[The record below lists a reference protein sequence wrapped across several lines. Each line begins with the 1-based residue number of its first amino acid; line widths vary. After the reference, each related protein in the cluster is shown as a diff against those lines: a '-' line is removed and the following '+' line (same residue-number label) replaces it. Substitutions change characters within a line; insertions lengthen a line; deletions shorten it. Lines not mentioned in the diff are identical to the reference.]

1 VIVRRRAS
9 MVSMYAAAIG
19 CLAAKPSR
27 AQAPAARASD
37 SVSIRIVGTELR
49 AAVQIIQQYL
59 DRPIIFSG
67 AAGGPQVTLDTPR
80 PVARADIPKLLRG
93 LLDAHGYELVDDSAS
108 GTYRAR
114 PKEQP
119 RSLVPSA
126 TAFAPASVASAAR
139 RQSEPPELYVIA
151 LRHARAA
158 TVASTINS
166 LFGRATDAG
175 PAADG
180 GARRPTLRD
189 ELRADQVPPIGASPP
204 QAIAPVVSR
213 PATLSGDV
221 TIVPDAHANSLLVR
235 ANRADFDLIQAAVQQ
250 IDVRPAQVLIEV
262 LIVEARHNRDFSLG
276 VEASMKD
283 HAVPHTANSIVGA
296 AFTPASA
303 GLGDFTLKVM
313 GVGPFDIDA
322 TIRAAASRGD
332 VQIVSRPVVLAEN
345 DEAAEVVVGSQRP
358 FVQVSRAL
366 PTDAAVRD
374 QIVQYRDVGTKLN
387 VRPTISI
394 DGTVSLSVTQEVS
407 SATAETAFDAPV
419 IATRSVKTE
428 LLVMDGQTIVL
439 GGLSDHQHD
448 VRTSGIPLLSRIP
461 FLGGL
466 FGSHARNS
474 NDTELFIFLT
484 PRVIRTDDDA
494 RRLTEPLTDRAKRVR
509 P

>member
-1 VIVRRRAS
+1 MIALVLVATATRA
-9 MVSMYAAAIG
+9 
-19 CLAAKPSR
+19 LA
-27 AQAPAARASD
+27 AQAPPSRGGD

-59 DRPIIFSG
+59 DRPVIFSG
-67 AAGGPQVTLDTPR
+67 VAGGPHVTLDTPR
-80 PVARADIPKLLRG
+80 PVPRSDVPRLLRG
-93 LLDAHGYELVDDSAS
+93 LLDSQGYELVDDSSS

-126 TAFAPASVASAAR
+126 APNAATATTPLSAR
-139 RQSEPPELYVIA
+139 RQAEAPELFVIA

-158 TVASTINS
+158 SVASTINS
-166 LFGRATDAG
+166 LFGHAADAG
-175 PAADG
+175 ANSDG
-180 GARRPTLRD
+180 GARSATLRD
-189 ELRADQVPPIGASPP
+189 ELRANQIPPLGAPP
-204 QAIAPVVSR
+204 AQAIPSVVGR
-213 PATLSGDV
+213 PATLSGEI

-235 ANRADFDLIQAAVQQ
+235 ANRADFELVEAAVQQ

-276 VEASMKD
+276 VETSMND
-283 HAVPHTANSIVGA
+283 HAIPHTSNSVVGG
-296 AFTPASA
+296 AFTPPSA

-313 GVGPFDIDA
+313 GVGPLDIDA

-345 DEAAEVVVGSQRP
+345 DEEAEVVVGSQRP

-366 PTDAAVRD
+366 PTEAAVRD
-374 QIVQYRDVGTKLN
+374 QVVQYRDVGTKLN
-387 VRPTISI
+387 VRPTISV

-448 VRTSGIPLLSRIP
+448 VQTSGIPILSRIP

-466 FGSHARNS
+466 FGSHARNT

-494 RRLTEPLTDRAKRVR
+494 RRLTAPLRERAATKGV